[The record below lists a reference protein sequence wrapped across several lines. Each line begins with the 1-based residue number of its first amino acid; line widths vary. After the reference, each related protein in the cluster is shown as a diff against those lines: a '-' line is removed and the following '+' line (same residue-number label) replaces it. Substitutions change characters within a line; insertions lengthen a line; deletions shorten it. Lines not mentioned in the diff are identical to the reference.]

1 MAIMPGLQ
9 ISVGQSQQL
18 KLTPQLQ
25 QSIKVL
31 QQSALEIQALVEQS
45 LEENIFLELDQDDEV
60 ESSDTLDT
68 DEAIA
73 SNTASEAAS
82 DSDDLDTVAPS
93 TDVQL
98 LNADLDADASWEQI
112 YQDDPAPVASLSRAA
127 QADDEWTA
135 PENYTAEQRSLYDH
149 LLWQAEIHEWD
160 SDLELLIAQYIIDS
174 LDEDGYLTESLDAI
188 ARAVSEHADLP
199 VSEEEVESVLKVVQ
213 SFEPAGV
220 AARNLQECLLL
231 QMNADTRPDDDT
243 NPLREQALDLI
254 SKHFELLSTQQF
266 NRIKR
271 RYKLNDE
278 QLQALI
284 HYIQSF
290 DPRPGRAYAVV
301 ENDYIVPDLILTR
314 RGDGYV
320 LELNS
325 DAYPRLRLNPEY
337 IALAEQIKDGAQ
349 ANKLKEKQQEAR
361 LLIKSLQHRG
371 ETLLR
376 VGRYIVDRQKSFFEE
391 GEKAMQPMV
400 LREVAE
406 ALDLH
411 ESTISRATNKK
422 YIQTPRG
429 TYELKYFFSSGVA
442 QYGQADQSA
451 TAIKSYLREFIE
463 SEDPRKPLSD
473 SKLAKMLEE
482 KGIHVARR
490 TIAKYRE
497 SLGIPASSERKR
509 INYFK

>member
-9 ISVGQSQQL
+9 INVGQSQQL

-31 QQSALEIQALVEQS
+31 QQSALEIQAMVEQT
-45 LEENIFLELDQDDEV
+45 LEENIFLELDQE
-60 ESSDTLDT
+60 
-68 DEAIA
+68 DEAEVA
-73 SNTASEAAS
+73 AEPETTA
-82 DSDDLDTVAPS
+82 DVAE
-93 TDVQL
+93 TDVPDESEVPPESEQIL
-98 LNADLDADASWEQI
+98 DQDLETDASWEDI
-112 YQDDPAPVASLSRAA
+112 YQDDPIPAPALS
-127 QADDEWTA
+127 QAPDTDDWTA
-135 PENYTAEQRSLYDH
+135 PENYTAEQRSLHDH

-160 SDLELLIAQYIIDS
+160 SDLELLIAQYIIDA
-174 LDEDGYLTESLDAI
+174 LDDDGYLTEPLQSI
-188 ARAVSEHADLP
+188 ADSVHEHAGLP
-199 VSEEEVESVLKVVQ
+199 LSQTDVEAVLKVVQ
-213 SFEPAGV
+213 TFEPAGV

-231 QMNADTRPDDDT
+231 QMKADAPQSLTD
-243 NPLREQALDLI
+243 PLREQAHDLI
-254 SKHFELLSTQQF
+254 SNHFELLSTHQF

-271 RYKLNDE
+271 RYRLNDA
-278 QLQALI
+278 QLHDLI
-284 HYIQSF
+284 HFIQSL

-301 ENDYIVPDLILTR
+301 ENDYVVPDLILSR
-314 RGDGYV
+314 QGDRFV
-320 LELNS
+320 LELNA

-337 IALAEQIKDGAQ
+337 IQLAEQIKDPAQ

-376 VGRYIVDRQKSFFEE
+376 VGRYIVDRQQRFFQE

-411 ESTISRATNKK
+411 ESTISRATNQK

-429 TYELKYFFSSGVA
+429 TYELKYFFSSGVS
-442 QYGQADQSA
+442 QYGQEDQSA
-451 TAIKSYLREFIE
+451 TAIKSYIREFIE
-463 SEDPRKPLSD
+463 AEDPRKPLSD
-473 SKLAKMLEE
+473 SKLVKMLEE

-497 SLGIPASSERKR
+497 AMGIPASSERKK

>member
-9 ISVGQSQQL
+9 INVGQSQQL

-31 QQSALEIQALVEQS
+31 QQSALEIQAMVEQT
-45 LEENIFLELDQDDEV
+45 LEENIFLELELEEDDVLADDSAVLDAQV
-60 ESSDTLDT
+60 ETNTEGSLSSEENQATT
-68 DEAIA
+68 
-73 SNTASEAAS
+73 EAA
-82 DSDDLDTVAPS
+82 LDNELET
-93 TDVQL
+93 
-98 LNADLDADASWEQI
+98 DASWEDI
-112 YQDDPAPVASLSRAA
+112 YQDDPIPSPALTRSNATE
-127 QADDEWTA
+127 EWTA
-135 PENYTAEQRSLYDH
+135 PENYTAEQRSLHDH

-160 SDLELLIAQYIIDS
+160 SDLDLLIAQYIIDA
-174 LDEDGYLTESLDAI
+174 LDDDGYLGDPLQTI
-188 ARAVSEHADLP
+188 AEAVSEHAALP
-199 VSEEEVESVLKVVQ
+199 ITENMVEDILKVVQ
-213 SFEPAGV
+213 TFEPAGV
-220 AARNLQECLLL
+220 AARDLQECLLL
-231 QMNADTRPDDDT
+231 QMQADTRESLPTD
-243 NPLREQALDLI
+243 LHEEALDLI
-254 SKHFELLSTQQF
+254 SNHFELLSTHQF

-271 RYKLNDE
+271 RYKLNDG
-278 QLQALI
+278 QLEALI
-284 HYIQSF
+284 HFIQSL
-290 DPRPGRAYAVV
+290 DPRPGRAFAVV

-314 RGDGYV
+314 QGDRFV

-325 DAYPRLRLNPEY
+325 EAYPRLRLNPEY
-337 IALAEQIKDGAQ
+337 IQLAEQIKDSSQ
-349 ANKLKEKQQEAR
+349 ANALKEKQQEAR

-376 VGRYIVDRQKSFFEE
+376 VGRYIVDRQQRFFEE

-411 ESTISRATNKK
+411 ESTISRATNQK

-429 TYELKYFFSSGVA
+429 TFELKYFFSSGVA
-442 QYGQADQSA
+442 QYGQDDQSA
-451 TAIKSYLREFIE
+451 TAIKSYIREFIDA
-463 SEDPRKPLSD
+463 EDPRKPLSD
-473 SKLAKMLEE
+473 SKLVKLLEE

-497 SLGIPASSERKR
+497 SMGIPASSERKK